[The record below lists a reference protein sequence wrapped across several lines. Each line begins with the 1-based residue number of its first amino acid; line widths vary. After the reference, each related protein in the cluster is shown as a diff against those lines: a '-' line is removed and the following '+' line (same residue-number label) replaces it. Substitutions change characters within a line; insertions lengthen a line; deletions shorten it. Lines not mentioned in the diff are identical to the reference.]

1 MDDALSAIHTSGHRA
16 LRKGR
21 ISLPGTVYLVTATTF
36 ERQAL
41 FGHFAG
47 ACVVAATFE
56 NRTLLGTNR
65 LLAWVLMPD
74 HAHWLIQLGA
84 GERLE
89 ASIGRLKAVSSRNF
103 NCRLGRE
110 GKVWAPAFHDRGLR
124 REEDL
129 RRVARYV
136 VANPLRAGLVRR
148 VGDYPFWNA
157 VWL

>member
-1 MDDALSAIHTSGHRA
+1 M
-16 LRKGR
+16 
-21 ISLPGTVYLVTATTF
+21 
-36 ERQAL
+36 
-41 FGHFAG
+41 
-47 ACVVAATFE
+47 VAATFE
-56 NRTLLGTNR
+56 NRALLGTNS

-89 ASIGRLKAVSSRNF
+89 TSIGRLKAVSTRNF
-103 NCRLGRE
+103 NRRLGRE

-136 VANPLRAGLVRR
+136 VANPVRAGLVWR